1 MRDLLLQ
8 STDCLVVAHGP
19 RNSAC
24 AILVPQPEVER
35 TSPARQSE
43 LFTTWPLGKSLIALF
58 FFFHWKSALLHAI
71 GQRRVY
77 QEVFLKMS
85 CPQEIIISLG
95 RTD

>member
-35 TSPARQSE
+35 TSPAQQSE

-58 FFFHWKSALLHAI
+58 FFSTESLHCSTLLVREECI
-71 GQRRVY
+71 KKC
-77 QEVFLKMS
+77 F
-85 CPQEIIISLG
+85 
-95 RTD
+95 